1 MPSFDVVSEV
11 DMHEV
16 TNAVD
21 QANRELGTR
30 FDFKNTGAT
39 FKLDDNKVTM
49 KAPNE
54 FQLNQMFDVLTGRM
68 ASRKVDIRCLKIDP
82 QEVNVSEARQVITV
96 RMGLETDLAK
106 KIVKMIKG
114 KKIKVQA
121 AIQGEKVRVTGKKR
135 DDLQEGIGLL
145 KEADVGMPL
154 QFENYR
160 D

>member
-135 DDLQEGIGLL
+135 DDLQEVIGLL